1 MEVKISRLELKF
13 TNEEIEILKE
23 LNIHQKIYTVLFSEE
38 EILRTINILI
48 DTNPEN
54 EYIKYHFD
62 NKKEYYILHLIRDNI
77 NYLTITL
84 SIVSEYKKN
93 NKKMIIAFLVKIP
106 NHRFGKELFQ
116 NLGVIE

>member
-1 MEVKISRLELKF
+1 MKQLIKKIKELQNALTSHCCQVTLEQVLGMIEEQKSKPFNPLELGF
-13 TNEEIEILKE
+13 E
-23 LNIHQKIYTVLFSEE
+23 LLS
-38 EILRTINILI
+38 
-48 DTNPEN
+48 EN

-106 NHRFGKELFQ
+106 NHRFGKELLQ
-116 NLGVIE
+116 NLGVIN